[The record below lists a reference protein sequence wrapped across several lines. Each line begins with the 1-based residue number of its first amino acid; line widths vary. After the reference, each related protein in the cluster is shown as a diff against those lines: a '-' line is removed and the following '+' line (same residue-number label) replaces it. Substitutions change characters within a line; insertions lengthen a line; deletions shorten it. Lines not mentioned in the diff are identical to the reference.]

1 MYSSKKVPKGSHR
14 MPDGSIMKNKG
25 PPQRSS
31 EQKPKKQK
39 LTDNC
44 PDSSRCSQNSS
55 LKYSDNLSCFTYQYF
70 SKNEEYF
77 YDDSSFFGD
86 PFEKDFRE
94 DYLNPEQKENIQD
107 NYSVLGLKKSA
118 SDEDIKLA
126 FRKKI
131 LETHP
136 DKVGGDGAEFIKV
149 RQAYESLI

>member
-55 LKYSDNLSCFTYQYF
+55 LKYSDNLI
-70 SKNEEYF
+70 
-77 YDDSSFFGD
+77 
-86 PFEKDFRE
+86 P
-94 DYLNPEQKENIQD
+94 P
-107 NYSVLGLKKSA
+107 KSA
-118 SDEDIKLA
+118 KS
-126 FRKKI
+126 KKNA
-131 LETHP
+131 P
-136 DKVGGDGAEFIKV
+136 KSKK
-149 RQAYESLI
+149 

>member
-1 MYSSKKVPKGSHR
+1 MKFADPYPLMFSND
-14 MPDGSIMKNKG
+14 DGS
-25 PPQRSS
+25 RCDD
-31 EQKPKKQK
+31 
-39 LTDNC
+39 L
-44 PDSSRCSQNSS
+44 PDEYQ
-55 LKYSDNLSCFTYQYF
+55 DSCFTYQYF